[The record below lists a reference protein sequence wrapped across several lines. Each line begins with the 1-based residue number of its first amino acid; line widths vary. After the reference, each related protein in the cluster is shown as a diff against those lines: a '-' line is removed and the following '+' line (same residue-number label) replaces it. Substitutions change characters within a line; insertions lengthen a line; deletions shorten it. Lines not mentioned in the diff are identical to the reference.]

1 MTIATQI
8 SESFRIAGNLV
19 TAMSV
24 SDFIDILVVAFII
37 YKLFMFIRRT
47 SAGAL
52 LWGIVL
58 VALLLFLSS
67 AFQLTVINSLLSKT
81 MELGV
86 IALIVLFQP
95 EIRSFLTTAGSSLSG
110 MFSRN
115 YSEAAEIAV
124 SSTVEACLEMS
135 KTRTGALLV
144 FERNVHLEEY
154 TKSGTTMDAVPSVEL
169 FLQIFYPKTPLHDGA
184 VIVSDGK
191 VVAAGCMLPMSTNNN
206 LSRDLGMRHRA
217 GIGIS
222 EKSDAIVVIVSEETG
237 GISVADRGMLK
248 RNLDAE
254 TFDMLLKSE
263 LIPEKDGFFLRFK
276 NRLRGKNEK
285 E

>member
-124 SSTVEACLEMS
+124 SATVEACLEMS